1 MMIAVFLFFYGAFR
15 FSMEFFREPDAQ
27 LGFILGSLTMGQIL
41 SSATIAAGL
50 AVAVFLLKKKPLSS

>member
-1 MMIAVFLFFYGAFR
+1 
-15 FSMEFFREPDAQ
+15 MEFFREPDVQ

-41 SSATIAAGL
+41 SSVMIAAGL